1 MHPAAQQAPL
11 PMTLLIYAVVIALFV
26 WRMARPQRT
35 TVFGLWFRPILLV
48 VLTGFVV
55 WSANFAMIATGQIPP
70 PAWEIAIV
78 LLAGAALGV
87 PLGVLRGR
95 HSEVKPTER
104 PGVMYVHSSPVIVI
118 VWIAALLARA
128 LLRYLLPGAQS
139 GASIWG
145 DGLLAFAVAALIT
158 SAFMIYTK
166 YRQLTAQAQTA

>member
-1 MHPAAQQAPL
+1 MQPGPHQPPFT
-11 PMTLLIYAVVIALFV
+11 MTLLIYAVVIALFV
-26 WRMARPQRT
+26 WRMSRPQRT

-55 WSANFAMIATGQIPP
+55 WSANFAIAMTGQIPP
-70 PAWEIAIV
+70 PAWEIAAV
-78 LLAGAALGV
+78 LIAGAALGV
-87 PLGVLRGR
+87 PLGILRGR
-95 HSEVKPTER
+95 HSEVKATER

-145 DGLLAFAVAALIT
+145 DGLLAFAAAALIT
-158 SAFMIYTK
+158 SCFMIYAK
-166 YRQLTAQAQTA
+166 YRQLTTQPQTA

>member
-1 MHPAAQQAPL
+1 MT
-11 PMTLLIYAVVIALFV
+11 MTLLIYAVVIALFV
-26 WRMARPQRT
+26 WRMSRPQRT

-55 WSANFAMIATGQIPP
+55 WSANFAQIATGQIPP
-70 PAWEIAIV
+70 PVWEIAAV
-78 LLAGAALGV
+78 LVIGAALGI

-95 HSEVKPTER
+95 HSEVKPTDR
-104 PGVMYVHSSPVIVI
+104 PGVMYVHSSRVIII

-158 SAFMIYTK
+158 SCFMIYTK
-166 YRQLTAQAQTA
+166 YRELTAQAQAA

>member
-11 PMTLLIYAVVIALFV
+11 PMTLLIYAVAIALFV
-26 WRMARPQRT
+26 WRMSRPQRT
-35 TVFGLWFRPILLV
+35 TIFGLWFRPILL
-48 VLTGFVV
+48 LLITGFVI

-70 PAWEIAIV
+70 PSWEIALFLVI
-78 LLAGAALGV
+78 GAALGV

-118 VWIAALLARA
+118 VWIAAFLVRA
-128 LLRYLLPGAQS
+128 LLRYVMPGAQS
-139 GASIWG
+139 GASVWG

-158 SAFMIYTK
+158 SCFMIYAK
-166 YRQLTAQAQTA
+166 YRRLAQQPQPA

>member
-26 WRMARPQRT
+26 WRMSRPQRT

-70 PAWEIAIV
+70 PAWEIALV
-78 LLAGAALGV
+78 LVVGAALGV

-95 HSEVKPTER
+95 HSEVKATER
-104 PGVMYVHSSPVIVI
+104 PGVMYVHSSPVIVV

-158 SAFMIYTK
+158 SAFMIYVK
-166 YRQLTAQAQTA
+166 YRQLTAQPQAA